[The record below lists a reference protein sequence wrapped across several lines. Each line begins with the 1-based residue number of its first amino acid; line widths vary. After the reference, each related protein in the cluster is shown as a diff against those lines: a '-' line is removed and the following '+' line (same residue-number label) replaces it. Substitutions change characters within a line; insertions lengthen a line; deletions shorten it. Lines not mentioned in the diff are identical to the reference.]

1 MKPTRPREPVH
12 LRLVERSAA
21 GDDFLVAAPP
31 SGDAPAAVTPL
42 PHPTRAGSE
51 PDLLFPE
58 EKVGLSLDAMSSPE
72 RADGHRVA
80 TRSERVRITGSPKS
94 RRARRDQEE
103 EEEVGPLSTRSRSLA
118 ELMELH
124 DAKLVPL
131 ARAGQPLAFE
141 ALYRKHVTFAL
152 HLATRIEGSARDVE
166 DVVHDA
172 FIKAFGRLG
181 DLSDPGAFRSWLG
194 SIVVFAVRSR
204 LRRAR
209 LMSLLGLGRGADP
222 IDLDSITSSD
232 ASPHTRAQLA
242 QIYALLRTLPTDERI
257 GWTLRYV
264 EGHELDVVA
273 KLTSCSLA
281 TVKRRIG
288 RAQKF
293 LEQHFVEPANAS
305 EEGPSVAST
314 NAPAGAVEAGAR
326 VSPIGLA
333 AVGNSR
339 SKRVAR

>member
-1 MKPTRPREPVH
+1 MH

-21 GDDFLVAAPP
+21 GDDFLVAPPP
-31 SGDAPAAVTPL
+31 SGDALAAVTPL
-42 PHPTRAGSE
+42 PHPSRAGSE

-58 EKVGLSLDAMSSPE
+58 EKIGLTLEPAEEP
-72 RADGHRVA
+72 ARVA
-80 TRSERVRITGSPKS
+80 TRSERVRIARDGSARDGTARDVAAKG
-94 RRARRDQEE
+94 RRPRRDQQEE

-118 ELMELH
+118 ELMDLH
-124 DAKLVPL
+124 DSRLVPL
-131 ARAGQPLAFE
+131 ARAGQAQAFE

-204 LRRAR
+204 LRRSR

-293 LEQHFVEPANAS
+293 LEQHFVEPANAQDGDAG
-305 EEGPSVAST
+305 EGRPAAAPEGPSVA
-314 NAPAGAVEAGAR
+314 PAR

-333 AVGNSR
+333 AVGSSR
-339 SKRVAR
+339 SKRVSR